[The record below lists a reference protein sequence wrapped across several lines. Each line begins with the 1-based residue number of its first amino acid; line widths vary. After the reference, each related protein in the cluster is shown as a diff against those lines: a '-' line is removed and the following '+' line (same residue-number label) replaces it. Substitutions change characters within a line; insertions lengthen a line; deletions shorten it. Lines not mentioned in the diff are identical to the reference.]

1 MNLGEFFESA
11 DWPPPSPESRFT
23 PDEVASLIRENRGPL
38 PSHPP
43 LWMLQAQLRTSVWHN
58 IYFFDSPHKAAAEAR
73 SLGRDWRAARVVHY
87 EATEVVAL

>member
-1 MNLGEFFESA
+1 
-11 DWPPPSPESRFT
+11 
-23 PDEVASLIRENRGPL
+23 
-38 PSHPP
+38 
-43 LWMLQAQLRTSVWHN
+43 MLQAQLRTSVWHN